1 MLFLNL
7 SLCRVMSVYIFY
19 MQRESTLKSIRQI
32 RFEMTACLLASGMD
46 NVCHLTVQLQVTE
59 NNFFVELKIEFN
71 YM

>member
-1 MLFLNL
+1 M
-7 SLCRVMSVYIFY
+7 SLCHVMSVYIFY

-32 RFEMTACLLASGMD
+32 RSEMTACQLASGMD

-59 NNFFVELKIEFN
+59 NNFFVELTIEFN